1 MKDLKSVL
9 GLETSRAGRAWFRF
23 SYIVALLTRPEGV
36 PAEGSYRICETTQ
49 EWISE
54 GESATLLS

>member
-36 PAEGSYRICETTQ
+36 PAEGSYRI
-49 EWISE
+49 
-54 GESATLLS
+54 